1 MNFLFL
7 TGISGAGRTQA
18 SKFLE
23 DLGYFCIDNIPAP
36 LLPKLRELYLEGEV
50 DLEKI
55 AVVIDIR
62 NAAFYNDFIDFVK
75 KIKER
80 DMVNVK
86 VLYLDCC
93 DEKIL
98 NRYKE
103 LKRIHP
109 LAKGGIDS
117 KTALAKERE
126 ALKPILEIS
135 DYVIDTSKLSIWD
148 LKKELKDLF
157 GENNGDKGLKVE
169 VVSFGFKYGVPD
181 ECDIVFDVRFMP
193 NPYYIESLKK
203 MTGLQQEVRD
213 YVLSDKCAS
222 EFIGKFFDMMKML
235 LPCYREEGKE
245 LLVIGIGCTGG
256 QHRSVA
262 ISEEIGKKIS
272 SLGYN
277 VSISHREQKKWG

>member
-1 MNFLFL
+1 MNFLFVS
-7 TGISGAGRTQA
+7 GISGAGRTQA

-36 LLPKLRELYLEGEV
+36 LLPKLRELYLEQEV
-50 DLEKI
+50 SLEKI

-62 NAAFYNDFIDFVK
+62 NGAFYNDFIEFVRN
-75 KIKER
+75 IKQS
-80 DMVNVK
+80 DKVNVK
-86 VLYLDCC
+86 ILYLDCC

-117 KTALAKERE
+117 KSALAMERE
-126 ALKPILEIS
+126 ALKPILEIA
-135 DYVIDTSKLSIWD
+135 DYVIDTTKLSIWD
-148 LKKELKDLF
+148 LKKELNELF
-157 GENNGDKGLKVE
+157 GENKGEKGLKVE
-169 VVSFGFKYGVPD
+169 VVSFGFKYGIPD

-193 NPYYIESLKK
+193 NPYYIESMKK
-203 MTGLQQEVRD
+203 KTGLQQEVRD

-222 EFIGKFFDMMKML
+222 EFIVKFFDMMKML
-235 LPCYREEGKE
+235 LPYYREEGKE
-245 LLVIGIGCTGG
+245 LLVIGIGCMGG

-277 VSISHREQKKWG
+277 VSITHREQKKWG